1 MRRHRRSNT
10 SGFTLMELLAAISV
24 ASIAL
29 VVLASAVR
37 SQGASAVYQMGSADM
52 QQNVRGALDL
62 FRREVRMAGFGM
74 TSVPTNV
81 LPVLRVP
88 ALDTGQVYRVEL
100 FGNYGSVKTRVGT
113 AGVAG
118 GASVVPLEPYSA
130 TACLPGTPAKS
141 FMVNE
146 RVSIES
152 AIRGIGEV
160 YTVSGYDSVNCT
172 ITVSP
177 TVVADGYEFGSPVN
191 EIQQLTYV
199 LDSNNV
205 LWREGVVVADQIDA
219 LQLAYI
225 LEDGTSVANP
235 SADLAKLRSASISV
249 RSEMPEHLGMAPNA
263 ALQTEVRIRNLD
275 IVREPMI
282 DNL

>member
-1 MRRHRRSNT
+1 MRRDLHGNAR
-10 SGFTLMELLAAISV
+10 GFTLMELLAAISV

-37 SQGASAVYQMGSADM
+37 SQGSSAVYQMGAADM

-74 TSVPTNV
+74 SAVPTTV
-81 LPVLRVP
+81 LPALEVP
-88 ALDTGQVYRVEL
+88 ALSSGELYRVNL
-100 FGNYGSVKTRVGT
+100 FGNYGSVRSRVGT

-118 GASVVPLEPYSA
+118 GASTILLEPSGPSG
-130 TACLPGTPAKS
+130 ACLPSSKS
-141 FMVNE
+141 FMVGE

-152 AIRGIGEV
+152 ALRGVAEV
-160 YTVSGYDSVNCT
+160 YEIAAYSQINCS

-177 TVVADGYEFGSPVN
+177 MVVADGYEFGSPVN
-191 EIQQLTYV
+191 EVQQLGYM

-219 LQLAYI
+219 MQLAYI
-225 LEDGTSVANP
+225 LKDGTSVADP
-235 SADLAKLRSASISV
+235 SSSLDDLRSASIAM
-249 RSEMPEHLGMAPNA
+249 RSEMQEHLGMTPNA